1 MTKQW
6 KNEDIIYPEDAQRW
20 ETGLENAQ
28 QNNTQNETNL
38 KKHTEDKLNPHNVT
52 ASQTGAYTKAEA
64 DTKDSTV
71 LSTAKAYADSHTVK
85 KDNPHGVTAAQVG
98 AYSKVESDS
107 NLTAALLPKTNS
119 RGYSNGTVTDIS
131 GVDLNSLNETGT
143 FMGSALTNAPSSSWW
158 FITNLVHTSNY
169 ITQIAYV
176 VSATT
181 DRPRVR
187 KKSNGIWGEWQ
198 TLMFTS
204 DNAVSSSKLQT
215 PRQIAGVDFDGTK
228 DIAIPANN
236 VGAYTKTE
244 TDSKL
249 TNAKNEIISG
259 NVASASK
266 LKSPQKINGISFDG
280 TSDITIKAIPQV
292 DSIPENSD
300 LNDYKTAGFYG
311 CSLNVTAAT
320 IKNSPAQVAFSLIV
334 MNAANTSITTQIF
347 SEYTTNAGTKMWIRR
362 CYTTTWGSWYQVAV
376 ADGTLQSGL
385 FSQTASKL
393 NAARTISLTGGITGQ
408 VSFDGTTNVA
418 IPTTIA
424 GNAPS
429 ATKLQ
434 TSRKINGILFD
445 GTSDISIT
453 ADPNQK
459 TIPASTNLDNL
470 TTPGFWTSVS
480 DGNSGTLT
488 NAPFGTG
495 TFTLQV
501 ETGLNDTR
509 IIQTAKR
516 ATNGDIAIRSKTE
529 SAAWRPWVALAKN
542 DGNIQAG
549 LVAEK
554 ASRLA
559 NPRTIAGVQFD
570 GTSNIEISAD
580 NVGAYSKEQVNTR
593 HRSNTIKTNYVSHR
607 GMSILAPE
615 NSLKAF
621 DFVTRHSAIETD
633 IQVTSDGVW
642 ICMHDLTVDRTTNG
656 TGSVASKTLAQMKAL
671 RIDSIENPY
680 NNIQVNSF
688 NDNDLKVPT
697 FEEYLVICRSRGK
710 VPVVEIKKS
719 SYTTAN
725 YQNLVNILKKHR
737 MESTAIII
745 STEISI
751 LSSIRNLLPNIH
763 VQQVIQEISQSILN
777 SIASLGTPCGIAVKY
792 DSSSVTPTNID
803 LARSLGLTLNLWTVP
818 KTEFARLEAYGID
831 FITTDEMSGTR
842 KYEFLDDSKMKN
854 AWKDYFSNSNAPN
867 PSKSYVEELDD
878 GTIHVHLHVRD
889 GNRTKGV
896 PVCVLPEWAWPQA
909 EIWGT
914 ATLRTSNNIAM
925 GTCDI
930 LGYVSMK
937 DSINAGLSP
946 GSIVVGLGW
955 EQGSGSNWVRADFV
969 YNPAF

>member
-1 MTKQW
+1 MAKQW

-20 ETGLENAQ
+20 ESGLENAQ
-28 QNNTQNETNL
+28 QNNAQNETNL
-38 KKHTEDKLNPHNVT
+38 KNHTVNKSNPHNVT
-52 ASQTGAYTKAEA
+52 AAQTGAYTKAEA

-71 LSTAKAYADSHTVK
+71 LSTAKAYTDLHSVK

-107 NLTAALLPKTNS
+107 NLTAALLPKTDS
-119 RGYSNGTVTDIS
+119 RGYSNGIVTDIS
-131 GVDLNSLNETGT
+131 GADLNNLTETGT

-158 FITNLVHTSNY
+158 FITNLVHASNY

-176 VSATT
+176 VSATA

-215 PRQIAGVDFDGTK
+215 PRRIAGVDFDGTK
-228 DIAIPANN
+228 DISIPANN
-236 VGAYTKTE
+236 VGAYTKNEVDTQIA
-244 TDSKL
+244 T
-249 TNAKNEIISG
+249 AKSSVISG
-259 NVASASK
+259 NVS
-266 LKSPQKINGISFDG
+266 
-280 TSDITIKAIPQV
+280 
-292 DSIPENSD
+292 
-300 LNDYKTAGFYG
+300 
-311 CSLNVTAAT
+311 
-320 IKNSPAQVAFSLIV
+320 
-334 MNAANTSITTQIF
+334 
-347 SEYTTNAGTKMWIRR
+347 
-362 CYTTTWGSWYQVAV
+362 
-376 ADGTLQSGL
+376 
-385 FSQTASKL
+385 
-393 NAARTISLTGGITGQ
+393 
-408 VSFDGTTNVA
+408 
-418 IPTTIA
+418 
-424 GNAPS
+424 S

-434 TSRKINGILFD
+434 NPRKINGVDFD

-453 ADPNQK
+453 ADPNQQ
-459 TIPASTNLDNL
+459 TIPANTNLDNL
-470 TTPGFWTSVS
+470 TTPGFWSSVS
-480 DGNSGTLT
+480 DGNTGTLT
-488 NAPFGTG
+488 NVPFGTG

-671 RIDSIENPY
+671 RIDSIENPH

-688 NDNDLKVPT
+688 NDIDLKVPT

-719 SYTTAN
+719 SYTAAN

-792 DSSSVTPTNID
+792 DSSSVTQTNID
-803 LARSLGLTLNLWTVP
+803 LAKSLGLTLNLWTVP

-878 GTIHVHLHVRD
+878 GTIHVHLHVRA
-889 GNRTKGV
+889 GNRTKGL

>member
-1 MTKQW
+1 MAKQW

-20 ETGLENAQ
+20 ESGLENAQ
-28 QNNTQNETNL
+28 QNNAQNETNL
-38 KKHTEDKLNPHNVT
+38 KNHTDNKSNPHNVT
-52 ASQTGAYTKAEA
+52 AAQTGAYTKAEA

-71 LSTAKAYADSHTVK
+71 LSTAKAYTDLHSVK

-119 RGYSNGTVTDIS
+119 RGYSNGIVTDIS
-131 GVDLNSLNETGT
+131 GADLNNLTETGT

-176 VSATT
+176 VSATA

-215 PRQIAGVDFDGTK
+215 PRRIAGVDFDGTK
-228 DIAIPANN
+228 DISIPANN
-236 VGAYTKTE
+236 VGAYTKNEVDTQIA
-244 TDSKL
+244 T
-249 TNAKNEIISG
+249 AKSSVISG
-259 NVASASK
+259 NVS
-266 LKSPQKINGISFDG
+266 
-280 TSDITIKAIPQV
+280 
-292 DSIPENSD
+292 
-300 LNDYKTAGFYG
+300 
-311 CSLNVTAAT
+311 
-320 IKNSPAQVAFSLIV
+320 
-334 MNAANTSITTQIF
+334 
-347 SEYTTNAGTKMWIRR
+347 
-362 CYTTTWGSWYQVAV
+362 
-376 ADGTLQSGL
+376 
-385 FSQTASKL
+385 
-393 NAARTISLTGGITGQ
+393 
-408 VSFDGTTNVA
+408 
-418 IPTTIA
+418 
-424 GNAPS
+424 S

-434 TSRKINGILFD
+434 NPRKINGVDFD
-445 GTSDISIT
+445 GSSDISIT
-453 ADPNQK
+453 ADPNQQS
-459 TIPASTNLDNL
+459 IPANTNLDNL

-480 DGNSGTLT
+480 DGNTGTLT
-488 NAPFGTG
+488 NTPFGSG

-516 ATNGDIAIRSKTE
+516 ASNGDVAIRSKTE
-529 SAAWRPWVALAKN
+529 ASAWRAWVALAKN

-803 LARSLGLTLNLWTVP
+803 LAKSLGLTLNLWTVP

>member
-1 MTKQW
+1 MAKQW

-20 ETGLENAQ
+20 ESGLENAQ
-28 QNNTQNETNL
+28 QNNAQNETNL
-38 KKHTEDKLNPHNVT
+38 KNHTVNKSNPHNVT
-52 ASQTGAYTKAEA
+52 AAQTGAYTKAEA

-71 LSTAKAYADSHTVK
+71 LSTAKAYTDLHSVK

-107 NLTAALLPKTNS
+107 NLTAALLPKTDS
-119 RGYSNGTVTDIS
+119 RGYSNGIVTDIS
-131 GVDLNSLNETGT
+131 GADLNNLTETGT

-158 FITNLVHTSNY
+158 FITNLVHASNY

-176 VSATT
+176 VSATA

-215 PRQIAGVDFDGTK
+215 PRRIAGVDFDGTK
-228 DIAIPANN
+228 DISIPANN
-236 VGAYTKTE
+236 VGAYTKNEVDTQIA
-244 TDSKL
+244 T
-249 TNAKNEIISG
+249 AKSSVISG
-259 NVASASK
+259 NVS
-266 LKSPQKINGISFDG
+266 
-280 TSDITIKAIPQV
+280 
-292 DSIPENSD
+292 
-300 LNDYKTAGFYG
+300 
-311 CSLNVTAAT
+311 
-320 IKNSPAQVAFSLIV
+320 
-334 MNAANTSITTQIF
+334 
-347 SEYTTNAGTKMWIRR
+347 
-362 CYTTTWGSWYQVAV
+362 
-376 ADGTLQSGL
+376 
-385 FSQTASKL
+385 
-393 NAARTISLTGGITGQ
+393 
-408 VSFDGTTNVA
+408 
-418 IPTTIA
+418 
-424 GNAPS
+424 S

-434 TSRKINGILFD
+434 NPRKINGVDFD

-453 ADPNQK
+453 ADPNQQ
-459 TIPASTNLDNL
+459 TIPANTNLDNL
-470 TTPGFWTSVS
+470 TTPGFWSSVS
-480 DGNSGTLT
+480 DGNTGTLT
-488 NAPFGTG
+488 NVPFGTG

-671 RIDSIENPY
+671 RIDSIENPH

-719 SYTTAN
+719 SYTAAN

-792 DSSSVTPTNID
+792 DSGSVTQTNID
-803 LARSLGLTLNLWTVP
+803 LAKSLGLTLNLWTVP

-889 GNRTKGV
+889 GNRTKGL

-937 DSINAGLSP
+937 ESINAGLSP

>member
-1 MTKQW
+1 MAKQW

-20 ETGLENAQ
+20 ESGLENAQ
-28 QNNTQNETNL
+28 QNNAQNETNL
-38 KKHTEDKLNPHNVT
+38 KNHTVNKSNPHNVT
-52 ASQTGAYTKAEA
+52 AAQTGAYTKAEA

-71 LSTAKAYADSHTVK
+71 LSTAKAYTDLHSVK

-107 NLTAALLPKTNS
+107 NLTAALLPKTDS
-119 RGYSNGTVTDIS
+119 RGYSNGIVTDIS
-131 GVDLNSLNETGT
+131 GADLNNLTETGT

-158 FITNLVHTSNY
+158 FITNLVHASNY

-176 VSATT
+176 VSATA

-215 PRQIAGVDFDGTK
+215 PRRIAGVDFDGTK
-228 DIAIPANN
+228 DISIPANN
-236 VGAYTKTE
+236 VGAYTKNEVDTQIA
-244 TDSKL
+244 T
-249 TNAKNEIISG
+249 AKSSVISG
-259 NVASASK
+259 NVS
-266 LKSPQKINGISFDG
+266 
-280 TSDITIKAIPQV
+280 
-292 DSIPENSD
+292 
-300 LNDYKTAGFYG
+300 
-311 CSLNVTAAT
+311 
-320 IKNSPAQVAFSLIV
+320 
-334 MNAANTSITTQIF
+334 
-347 SEYTTNAGTKMWIRR
+347 
-362 CYTTTWGSWYQVAV
+362 
-376 ADGTLQSGL
+376 
-385 FSQTASKL
+385 
-393 NAARTISLTGGITGQ
+393 
-408 VSFDGTTNVA
+408 
-418 IPTTIA
+418 
-424 GNAPS
+424 S

-434 TSRKINGILFD
+434 NPRKINGVDFD

-453 ADPNQK
+453 ADPNQQ
-459 TIPASTNLDNL
+459 TIPANTNLDNL
-470 TTPGFWTSVS
+470 TTPGFWSSVS
-480 DGNSGTLT
+480 DGNTGTLT
-488 NAPFGTG
+488 NVPFGTG

-671 RIDSIENPY
+671 RIDSIENPH

-719 SYTTAN
+719 SYTAAN

-792 DSSSVTPTNID
+792 DSSSVTQTNID
-803 LARSLGLTLNLWTVP
+803 LAKSLGLTLNLWTVP

-878 GTIHVHLHVRD
+878 GIIHVHLHVRD
-889 GNRTKGV
+889 GNRTKGL

>member
-1 MTKQW
+1 MAKQW

-20 ETGLENAQ
+20 ESGLENVQ
-28 QNNTQNETNL
+28 QNNAQNETNL
-38 KKHTEDKLNPHNVT
+38 KKHSDDKLNPHNVT
-52 ASQTGAYTKAEA
+52 AAQTGAYAKAEV
-64 DTKDSTV
+64 DTKDVSV
-71 LSTAKAYADSHTVK
+71 LSTAKAYTDLHSVK

-98 AYSKVESDS
+98 AYSKAEADS

-198 TLMFTS
+198 TIMFTS
-204 DNAVSSSKLQT
+204 DNAVSSSKLQS

-249 TNAKNEIISG
+249 VNTKNEIISG

-266 LKSPQKINGISFDG
+266 LQSQRKINGIS
-280 TSDITIKAIPQV
+280 
-292 DSIPENSD
+292 
-300 LNDYKTAGFYG
+300 
-311 CSLNVTAAT
+311 
-320 IKNSPAQVAFSLIV
+320 
-334 MNAANTSITTQIF
+334 
-347 SEYTTNAGTKMWIRR
+347 
-362 CYTTTWGSWYQVAV
+362 
-376 ADGTLQSGL
+376 
-385 FSQTASKL
+385 
-393 NAARTISLTGGITGQ
+393 
-408 VSFDGTTNVA
+408 
-418 IPTTIA
+418 
-424 GNAPS
+424 
-429 ATKLQ
+429 
-434 TSRKINGILFD
+434 FD

-459 TIPASTNLDNL
+459 TIPANTNLDNL

-480 DGNSGTLT
+480 DGNTGTLT

-671 RIDSIENPY
+671 RIDSIENPH

-688 NDNDLKVPT
+688 NDINLKVPT

-719 SYTTAN
+719 SYTAAN

-792 DSSSVTPTNID
+792 DSSSVTQTNID
-803 LARSLGLTLNLWTVP
+803 LAKSLGLTLNLWTVP

-842 KYEFLDDSKMKN
+842 KYEFLDGSKMKN

-889 GNRTKGV
+889 GNKTKGL

-955 EQGSGSNWVRADFV
+955 EQGSGLNWVRADFV

>member
-1 MTKQW
+1 MAKQW

-20 ETGLENAQ
+20 ESGLENVQ
-28 QNNTQNETNL
+28 QNNAQNETNL
-38 KKHTEDKLNPHNVT
+38 KKHSDDKLNPHNVT
-52 ASQTGAYTKAEA
+52 AAQTGAYAKAEV
-64 DTKDSTV
+64 DTKDVSV
-71 LSTAKAYADSHTVK
+71 LSTAKAYTDLHSVK

-98 AYSKVESDS
+98 AYSKAEADS

-198 TLMFTS
+198 TIMFTS
-204 DNAVSSSKLQT
+204 DNAVSSSKLQS

-249 TNAKNEIISG
+249 VNTKNEIISG

-266 LKSPQKINGISFDG
+266 LQSQRKINGIS
-280 TSDITIKAIPQV
+280 
-292 DSIPENSD
+292 
-300 LNDYKTAGFYG
+300 
-311 CSLNVTAAT
+311 
-320 IKNSPAQVAFSLIV
+320 
-334 MNAANTSITTQIF
+334 
-347 SEYTTNAGTKMWIRR
+347 
-362 CYTTTWGSWYQVAV
+362 
-376 ADGTLQSGL
+376 
-385 FSQTASKL
+385 
-393 NAARTISLTGGITGQ
+393 
-408 VSFDGTTNVA
+408 
-418 IPTTIA
+418 
-424 GNAPS
+424 
-429 ATKLQ
+429 
-434 TSRKINGILFD
+434 FD

-459 TIPASTNLDNL
+459 TIPANTNLDNL

-480 DGNSGTLT
+480 DGNTGTLT

-671 RIDSIENPY
+671 RIDSIENPH

-688 NDNDLKVPT
+688 NDIDLKVPT

-719 SYTTAN
+719 SYTAAN

-792 DSSSVTPTNID
+792 DSSSVTQTNID
-803 LARSLGLTLNLWTVP
+803 LAKSLGLTLNLWTVP

-889 GNRTKGV
+889 GNKTKGL

>member
-1 MTKQW
+1 MAKQW

-20 ETGLENAQ
+20 ESGLENAQ
-28 QNNTQNETNL
+28 QNNAQNETNL
-38 KKHTEDKLNPHNVT
+38 KNHTVNKSNPHNVT
-52 ASQTGAYTKAEA
+52 AAQTGAYTKAEA

-71 LSTAKAYADSHTVK
+71 LSIAKAYTDLHSVK

-107 NLTAALLPKTNS
+107 NLTAALLPKTDS
-119 RGYSNGTVTDIS
+119 RGYSNGIVTDIS
-131 GVDLNSLNETGT
+131 GADLNNLTETGT

-158 FITNLVHTSNY
+158 FITNLVHASNY

-176 VSATT
+176 VSATA

-215 PRQIAGVDFDGTK
+215 PRRIAGVDFDGTK
-228 DIAIPANN
+228 DISIPANN
-236 VGAYTKTE
+236 VGAYTKNEVDTQIA
-244 TDSKL
+244 T
-249 TNAKNEIISG
+249 AKSSVISG
-259 NVASASK
+259 NVS
-266 LKSPQKINGISFDG
+266 
-280 TSDITIKAIPQV
+280 
-292 DSIPENSD
+292 
-300 LNDYKTAGFYG
+300 
-311 CSLNVTAAT
+311 
-320 IKNSPAQVAFSLIV
+320 
-334 MNAANTSITTQIF
+334 
-347 SEYTTNAGTKMWIRR
+347 
-362 CYTTTWGSWYQVAV
+362 
-376 ADGTLQSGL
+376 
-385 FSQTASKL
+385 
-393 NAARTISLTGGITGQ
+393 
-408 VSFDGTTNVA
+408 
-418 IPTTIA
+418 
-424 GNAPS
+424 S

-434 TSRKINGILFD
+434 NPRKINGVDFD

-453 ADPNQK
+453 ADPNQQ
-459 TIPASTNLDNL
+459 TIPANTNLDNL
-470 TTPGFWTSVS
+470 TTPGFWSSVS
-480 DGNSGTLT
+480 DGNTGTLT
-488 NAPFGTG
+488 NVPFGTG

-671 RIDSIENPY
+671 RIDSIENPH

-719 SYTTAN
+719 SYTAAN

-792 DSSSVTPTNID
+792 DSGSVTQTNID
-803 LARSLGLTLNLWTVP
+803 LAKSLGLTLNLWTVP

-889 GNRTKGV
+889 GIRTKGL

>member
-1 MTKQW
+1 MAKQW

-20 ETGLENAQ
+20 ESGLENAQ
-28 QNNTQNETNL
+28 QNNAQNETNL
-38 KKHTEDKLNPHNVT
+38 KNHTVNKSNPHNVT
-52 ASQTGAYTKAEA
+52 AAQTGAYTKAEA

-71 LSTAKAYADSHTVK
+71 LSTAKAYTDLHSVK

-107 NLTAALLPKTNS
+107 NLTAALLPKTDS
-119 RGYSNGTVTDIS
+119 RGYSNGIVTDIS
-131 GVDLNSLNETGT
+131 GADLNNLTETGT

-158 FITNLVHTSNY
+158 FITNLVHASNY

-176 VSATT
+176 VSATA

-215 PRQIAGVDFDGTK
+215 PRRIAGVDFDGTK
-228 DIAIPANN
+228 DISIPANN
-236 VGAYTKTE
+236 VGAYTKNEVDTQIA
-244 TDSKL
+244 T
-249 TNAKNEIISG
+249 AKSSVISG
-259 NVASASK
+259 NVS
-266 LKSPQKINGISFDG
+266 
-280 TSDITIKAIPQV
+280 
-292 DSIPENSD
+292 
-300 LNDYKTAGFYG
+300 
-311 CSLNVTAAT
+311 
-320 IKNSPAQVAFSLIV
+320 
-334 MNAANTSITTQIF
+334 
-347 SEYTTNAGTKMWIRR
+347 
-362 CYTTTWGSWYQVAV
+362 
-376 ADGTLQSGL
+376 
-385 FSQTASKL
+385 
-393 NAARTISLTGGITGQ
+393 
-408 VSFDGTTNVA
+408 
-418 IPTTIA
+418 
-424 GNAPS
+424 S

-434 TSRKINGILFD
+434 NPRKINGVDFD

-453 ADPNQK
+453 ADPNQQ
-459 TIPASTNLDNL
+459 TIPANTNLDNL
-470 TTPGFWTSVS
+470 TTPGFWSSVS
-480 DGNSGTLT
+480 DGNTGTLT
-488 NAPFGTG
+488 NVPFGTG

-671 RIDSIENPY
+671 RIDSIENPH

-688 NDNDLKVPT
+688 NDIDLKVPT

-719 SYTTAN
+719 SYTAAN

-792 DSSSVTPTNID
+792 DSSSVTQTNID
-803 LARSLGLTLNLWTVP
+803 LAKSLGLTLNLWTVP

-889 GNRTKGV
+889 GNRTKGL

>member
-1 MTKQW
+1 MAKQW

-20 ETGLENAQ
+20 ESGLENAQ
-28 QNNTQNETNL
+28 QNNAQNETNL
-38 KKHTEDKLNPHNVT
+38 KNHTVNKSNPHNVT
-52 ASQTGAYTKAEA
+52 AAQTGAYTKAEA

-71 LSTAKAYADSHTVK
+71 LSIAKAYTDLHSVK

-107 NLTAALLPKTNS
+107 NLTAALLPKTDS
-119 RGYSNGTVTDIS
+119 RGYSNGIVTDIS
-131 GVDLNSLNETGT
+131 GADLNNLTETGT

-158 FITNLVHTSNY
+158 FITNLVHASNY

-176 VSATT
+176 VSATA

-215 PRQIAGVDFDGTK
+215 PRRIAGVDFDGTK
-228 DIAIPANN
+228 DISIPANN
-236 VGAYTKTE
+236 VGAYTKNEVDTQIA
-244 TDSKL
+244 T
-249 TNAKNEIISG
+249 AKSSVISG
-259 NVASASK
+259 NVS
-266 LKSPQKINGISFDG
+266 
-280 TSDITIKAIPQV
+280 
-292 DSIPENSD
+292 
-300 LNDYKTAGFYG
+300 
-311 CSLNVTAAT
+311 
-320 IKNSPAQVAFSLIV
+320 
-334 MNAANTSITTQIF
+334 
-347 SEYTTNAGTKMWIRR
+347 
-362 CYTTTWGSWYQVAV
+362 
-376 ADGTLQSGL
+376 
-385 FSQTASKL
+385 
-393 NAARTISLTGGITGQ
+393 
-408 VSFDGTTNVA
+408 
-418 IPTTIA
+418 
-424 GNAPS
+424 S

-434 TSRKINGILFD
+434 NPRKINGVDFD

-453 ADPNQK
+453 ADPNQQ
-459 TIPASTNLDNL
+459 TIPANTNLDNL
-470 TTPGFWTSVS
+470 TTPGFWSSVS
-480 DGNSGTLT
+480 DGNTGTLT
-488 NAPFGTG
+488 NVPFGTG

-671 RIDSIENPY
+671 RIDSIENPH

-719 SYTTAN
+719 SYTAAN

-792 DSSSVTPTNID
+792 DSGSVTQTNID
-803 LARSLGLTLNLWTVP
+803 LAKSLGLTLNLWTVP

-889 GNRTKGV
+889 GNRTKGL

-937 DSINAGLSP
+937 ESINAGLSP

>member
-1 MTKQW
+1 MAKQW

-20 ETGLENAQ
+20 ESGLENAQ
-28 QNNTQNETNL
+28 QNNAQNETNL
-38 KKHTEDKLNPHNVT
+38 KKHSDDKLNPHNVT
-52 ASQTGAYTKAEA
+52 AAQTGAYAKAEV
-64 DTKDSTV
+64 DTKDVSV
-71 LSTAKAYADSHTVK
+71 LSTAKAYTDLHSVK

-98 AYSKVESDS
+98 AYSKAEADS

-198 TLMFTS
+198 TIMFTS
-204 DNAVSSSKLQT
+204 DNAVSSSKLQS

-249 TNAKNEIISG
+249 VNTKNEIISG

-266 LKSPQKINGISFDG
+266 LQSQRKINGIS
-280 TSDITIKAIPQV
+280 
-292 DSIPENSD
+292 
-300 LNDYKTAGFYG
+300 
-311 CSLNVTAAT
+311 
-320 IKNSPAQVAFSLIV
+320 
-334 MNAANTSITTQIF
+334 
-347 SEYTTNAGTKMWIRR
+347 
-362 CYTTTWGSWYQVAV
+362 
-376 ADGTLQSGL
+376 
-385 FSQTASKL
+385 
-393 NAARTISLTGGITGQ
+393 
-408 VSFDGTTNVA
+408 
-418 IPTTIA
+418 
-424 GNAPS
+424 
-429 ATKLQ
+429 
-434 TSRKINGILFD
+434 FD

-459 TIPASTNLDNL
+459 TIPANTNLDNL

-480 DGNSGTLT
+480 DGNTGTLT

-593 HRSNTIKTNYVSHR
+593 HRSNTIKTNYISHR

-671 RIDSIENPY
+671 RIDSIENPH

-688 NDNDLKVPT
+688 NDIDLKVPT

-719 SYTTAN
+719 SYTAAN

-792 DSSSVTPTNID
+792 DSSSVTQTNID
-803 LARSLGLTLNLWTVP
+803 LAKSLGLTLNLWTVP

-889 GNRTKGV
+889 GNRTKGL

-930 LGYVSMK
+930 LGYASMK

>member
-1 MTKQW
+1 MAKQW

-20 ETGLENAQ
+20 ESGLENAQ
-28 QNNTQNETNL
+28 QNNAQNETNL
-38 KKHTEDKLNPHNVT
+38 KNHTVNKSNPHNVT
-52 ASQTGAYTKAEA
+52 AAQTGAYTKAEA

-71 LSTAKAYADSHTVK
+71 LSIAKAYTDLHSVK

-107 NLTAALLPKTNS
+107 NLTAALLPKTDS
-119 RGYSNGTVTDIS
+119 RGYSNGIVTDIS
-131 GVDLNSLNETGT
+131 GADLNNLTETGT

-158 FITNLVHTSNY
+158 FITNLVHASNY

-176 VSATT
+176 VSATA

-215 PRQIAGVDFDGTK
+215 PRRIAGVDFDGTK
-228 DIAIPANN
+228 DISIPANN
-236 VGAYTKTE
+236 VGAYTKNEVDTQIA
-244 TDSKL
+244 T
-249 TNAKNEIISG
+249 AKSSVISG
-259 NVASASK
+259 NVS
-266 LKSPQKINGISFDG
+266 
-280 TSDITIKAIPQV
+280 
-292 DSIPENSD
+292 
-300 LNDYKTAGFYG
+300 
-311 CSLNVTAAT
+311 
-320 IKNSPAQVAFSLIV
+320 
-334 MNAANTSITTQIF
+334 
-347 SEYTTNAGTKMWIRR
+347 
-362 CYTTTWGSWYQVAV
+362 
-376 ADGTLQSGL
+376 
-385 FSQTASKL
+385 
-393 NAARTISLTGGITGQ
+393 
-408 VSFDGTTNVA
+408 
-418 IPTTIA
+418 
-424 GNAPS
+424 S

-434 TSRKINGILFD
+434 NPRKINGVDFD

-453 ADPNQK
+453 ADPNQQ
-459 TIPASTNLDNL
+459 TIPANTNLDNL
-470 TTPGFWTSVS
+470 TTPGFWSSVS
-480 DGNSGTLT
+480 DGNTGTLT
-488 NAPFGTG
+488 NVPFGTG

-516 ATNGDIAIRSKTE
+516 ATNGDIVIRSKTE

-671 RIDSIENPY
+671 RIDSIENPH

-710 VPVVEIKKS
+710 VPMVEIKKS
-719 SYTTAN
+719 SYTAAN

-792 DSSSVTPTNID
+792 DSGSVTQTNID
-803 LARSLGLTLNLWTVP
+803 LAKSLGLTLNLWTVP
-818 KTEFARLEAYGID
+818 KTDFARLEAYGID

-889 GNRTKGV
+889 GNRTKGL

-937 DSINAGLSP
+937 ESINAGLSP

>member
-1 MTKQW
+1 MAKQW

-20 ETGLENAQ
+20 ESGLENAQ
-28 QNNTQNETNL
+28 QNNAQNETNL
-38 KKHTEDKLNPHNVT
+38 KNHTVNKSNPHNVT
-52 ASQTGAYTKAEA
+52 AAQTGAYTKAEA

-71 LSTAKAYADSHTVK
+71 LSTAKAYTDLHSVK

-107 NLTAALLPKTNS
+107 NLTAALLPKTDS
-119 RGYSNGTVTDIS
+119 RGYSNGIVTDIS
-131 GVDLNSLNETGT
+131 GADLNNLTETGT

-158 FITNLVHTSNY
+158 FITNLVHASNY

-176 VSATT
+176 VSATA

-215 PRQIAGVDFDGTK
+215 PRRIAGVDFDGTK
-228 DIAIPANN
+228 DISIPANN
-236 VGAYTKTE
+236 VGAYTKNEVDTQIA
-244 TDSKL
+244 T
-249 TNAKNEIISG
+249 AKSSVISG
-259 NVASASK
+259 NVS
-266 LKSPQKINGISFDG
+266 
-280 TSDITIKAIPQV
+280 
-292 DSIPENSD
+292 
-300 LNDYKTAGFYG
+300 
-311 CSLNVTAAT
+311 
-320 IKNSPAQVAFSLIV
+320 
-334 MNAANTSITTQIF
+334 
-347 SEYTTNAGTKMWIRR
+347 
-362 CYTTTWGSWYQVAV
+362 
-376 ADGTLQSGL
+376 
-385 FSQTASKL
+385 
-393 NAARTISLTGGITGQ
+393 
-408 VSFDGTTNVA
+408 
-418 IPTTIA
+418 
-424 GNAPS
+424 S

-434 TSRKINGILFD
+434 NPRKINGVDFD

-453 ADPNQK
+453 ADPNQQ
-459 TIPASTNLDNL
+459 TIPANTNLDNL
-470 TTPGFWTSVS
+470 TTPGFWSSVS
-480 DGNSGTLT
+480 DGNTGTLT
-488 NAPFGTG
+488 NVPFGTG

-671 RIDSIENPY
+671 RIDSIENPH

-719 SYTTAN
+719 SYTAAN

-792 DSSSVTPTNID
+792 DSSSVTQTNID
-803 LARSLGLTLNLWTVP
+803 LAKSLGLTLNLWTVP

-889 GNRTKGV
+889 GNRTKGL